1 MSDEEEDKLKNAL
14 MSQLT
19 DRQLKKMQNPNLD
32 AIWTR
37 RQIQDA
43 FLETFELVG
52 GVNRLAIW
60 ANESGNYAMFLK
72 LLMTFAP
79 KEEKGSEGP
88 TKIEY
93 RSNVPSSS
101 LVKKAGALD
110 KNVAEGE
117 FVEIGDEKYE

>member
-1 MSDEEEDKLKNAL
+1 MSDDNPQDALTQAL

-19 DRQLKKMQNPNLD
+19 DRQLKKMQNPNLE

-79 KEEKGSEGP
+79 KEEKSDAGP
-88 TKIEY
+88 AKITY
-93 RSNVPSSS
+93 QSNVPSSS
-101 LVKKAGALD
+101 LVKKRD
-110 KNVAEGE
+110 QDVSEGE
-117 FVEIGDEKYE
+117 FVEIGGESYE

>member
-1 MSDEEEDKLKNAL
+1 MSDDEDALKQAL

-19 DRQLKKMQNPNLD
+19 DRQLKKMQNPNLE
-32 AIWTR
+32 AVWTR

-60 ANESGNYAMFLK
+60 ANETGNYAMFLK

-79 KEEKGSEGP
+79 KEGAKEEGP
-88 TKIEY
+88 AKITY
-93 RSNVPSSS
+93 QSNVPPSS
-101 LVKKAGALD
+101 LVKKAGSLD
-110 KNVAEGE
+110 KDVSEGE
-117 FVEIGDEKYE
+117 FVEIGGESYE